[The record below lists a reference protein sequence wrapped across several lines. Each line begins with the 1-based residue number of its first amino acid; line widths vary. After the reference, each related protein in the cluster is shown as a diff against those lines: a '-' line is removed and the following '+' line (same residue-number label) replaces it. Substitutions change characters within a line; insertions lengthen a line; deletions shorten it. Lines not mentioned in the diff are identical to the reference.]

1 MKQKSGYEMSIRI
14 REGMKARAFTLV
26 LYAFCSVLCALFTPA
41 ASCADDDPLIRL
53 RDETVLY
60 FKPMT
65 GRITMVED
73 KKVVISLGAKDG
85 VKTGMRFNILREGE
99 PFKHPVTKEILGK
112 IEAFVGKLEIAEV
125 SPDSS
130 SGSVITGDAKEGDK
144 VRISEIKVNMLFSQA
159 KDIDWNLA
167 DSYYS
172 KLKEAGRF
180 NMIDADVEAE
190 DPTKVIDEARR
201 LHADVALLLTAK
213 AADSGT
219 LLTQRLFWVADGLK
233 FAETDT
239 RIDPAYAKELR
250 FGEELFA
257 QDKEESLL
265 QFDLPYGAR
274 LITMGDING
283 DGKQEILVSTGKDI
297 MVYTPGVDLQPAL
310 GGSILKGSNLDDDL
324 WLDSIDLNKNGRDE
338 IVVTSMRR
346 DEIVSY
352 IYEWSGTEFNLLYK
366 DKVFLRRIGSRLI
379 AQEYSRAEGFE
390 GPVFDIV
397 WEGGYK
403 KGGEVKLPKGVN
415 IYDFVY
421 LDDPRTGR
429 LIVAYDE
436 KGFLN
441 LYDNNGIKLWRS
453 GTGTGG
459 FLSTF
464 QKAAPTTMVDR
475 GEWAIKDRLYPRNS
489 EVLFVKRIPL
499 VDVMRGLGF
508 KRSKIERL
516 WWNGLSVEES
526 VLIDN
531 IKGSVLDYISS
542 GDKIIVLAS
551 PMFGIIAG
559 NILKGENP
567 LRTTLYI
574 YSIKGG

>member
-1 MKQKSGYEMSIRI
+1 MKQKSGYEMSTRI
-14 REGMKARAFTLV
+14 REGIKARALTMV
-26 LYAFCSVLCALFTPA
+26 LYALCSLLCALFTPA
-41 ASCADDDPLIRL
+41 ASCADDNPLIRL
-53 RDETVLY
+53 RDETVSY

-65 GRITMVED
+65 GKITMVED
-73 KKVVISLGAKDG
+73 KKVVINLGAKDS
-85 VKTGMRFNILREGE
+85 VRAGMRFNILREE
-99 PFKHPVTKEILGK
+99 APFRHPVTKEILGK
-112 IEAFVGKLEIAEV
+112 MESSVGKLEIVEAGPE
-125 SPDSS
+125 SAT
-130 SGSVITGDAKEGDK
+130 GSIIAGDAKEGDK
-144 VRISEIKVNMLFSQA
+144 VRISEIKVNVLFSQA

-167 DSYYS
+167 DSYYRN
-172 KLKEAGRF
+172 LKETGRF
-180 NMIDADVEAE
+180 NMIDTDVETD

-233 FAETDT
+233 FAETNT
-239 RIDPAYAKELR
+239 RVDSAYAKELR

-310 GGSILKGSNLDDDL
+310 GGSKLKGANLDDDL
-324 WLDSIDLNKNGRDE
+324 WLDSIDLNKNGKDE
-338 IVVTSMRR
+338 IVITAMRR

-352 IYEWSGTEFNLLYK
+352 IYEWSGTEFTLLYK
-366 DKVFLRRIGSRLI
+366 GNVFLRRIENRLI
-379 AQEYSRAEGFE
+379 AQEYSRADGFE

-403 KGGEVKLPKGVN
+403 KGSEVKLPKGVN
-415 IYDFVY
+415 IYDFEY
-421 LDDPRTGR
+421 FDDPQAGR

-436 KGFLN
+436 KGFIN
-441 LYDNNGIKLWRS
+441 LYDNNGMKLWRS

-475 GEWAIKDRLYPRNS
+475 GEWAIKDRLLPRNR
-489 EVLFVKRIPL
+489 EILFVKRVPL
-499 VDVMRGLGF
+499 LGVMKVLGF
-508 KRSKIERL
+508 KSSQIKKL
-516 WWNGLSVEES
+516 WWNGLSAEES

-551 PMFGIIAG
+551 PMLGIIPG

-567 LRTTLYI
+567 LRTMLYI

>member
-1 MKQKSGYEMSIRI
+1 MKQKSGYEMKTRI
-14 REGMKARAFTLV
+14 REGIKARALTMV
-26 LYAFCSVLCALFTPA
+26 LYALCSLLCALFTPA
-41 ASCADDDPLIRL
+41 ASCADDNPLIRL
-53 RDETVLY
+53 RDETVSY

-65 GRITMVED
+65 GKITMVED
-73 KKVVISLGAKDG
+73 KKVVINLGAKDS
-85 VKTGMRFNILREGE
+85 VRAGMRFNILREE
-99 PFKHPVTKEILGK
+99 APFRHPVTKEILGK
-112 IEAFVGKLEIAEV
+112 MESSVGKLEIVEARPE
-125 SPDSS
+125 SAT
-130 SGSVITGDAKEGDK
+130 GSIIAGDAKEGDK
-144 VRISEIKVNMLFSQA
+144 VRISEIKVNVLFSQA

-167 DSYYS
+167 DSYYRN
-172 KLKEAGRF
+172 LKETGRF
-180 NMIDADVEAE
+180 NMIDTDVETE
-190 DPTKVIDEARR
+190 DTTKIIDEARR
-201 LHADVALLLTAK
+201 LNADVALLLTAK

-219 LLTQRLFWVADGLK
+219 LLTQRLFWVADSLK

-239 RIDPAYAKELR
+239 RVDSAYAKELR

-283 DGKQEILVSTGKDI
+283 DGKQELIVSTGKDI

-310 GGSILKGSNLDDDL
+310 GGSKLKGATLDDDL
-324 WLDSIDLNKNGRDE
+324 WLDSIDLNKNGKDE
-338 IVVTSMRR
+338 IVITAMKR

-352 IYEWSGTEFNLLYK
+352 IYEWSGTEFTLLYK
-366 DKVFLRRIGSRLI
+366 DNVFLRRIENRLI
-379 AQEYSRAEGFE
+379 AQEYSRAEGFD

-403 KGGEVKLPKGVN
+403 KGSEVKLPKGVN
-415 IYDFVY
+415 IYDFEY
-421 LDDPRTGR
+421 FDDPQAGR

-436 KGFLN
+436 KGFIN
-441 LYDNNGIKLWRS
+441 LYDNNGMKLWRS

-475 GEWAIKDRLYPRNS
+475 GEWAIKDRLLPRNR
-489 EVLFVKRIPL
+489 EILFVKRVPL
-499 VDVMRGLGF
+499 LGVMKVLGF
-508 KRSKIERL
+508 KSSQIKKL
-516 WWNGLSVEES
+516 WWNGLSAEES

-531 IKGSVLDYISS
+531 IKGAVLDYISS

-567 LRTTLYI
+567 LRTMLYI
-574 YSIKGG
+574 Y

>member
-1 MKQKSGYEMSIRI
+1 MKQKSGYEISTKI
-14 REGMKARAFTLV
+14 REGIKARALTMVF
-26 LYAFCSVLCALFTPA
+26 YALCSLLCALFIPA
-41 ASCADDDPLIRL
+41 ASCADDNPLIRL
-53 RDETVLY
+53 RDETVSY

-65 GRITMVED
+65 GKITMVED
-73 KKVVISLGAKDG
+73 KKVVINLGAKDS
-85 VKTGMRFNILREGE
+85 VRAGMRFNILREE
-99 PFKHPVTKEILGK
+99 APFRHPVTKEILGK
-112 IEAFVGKLEIAEV
+112 MESSVGKLEIVEAGPE
-125 SPDSS
+125 SAT
-130 SGSVITGDAKEGDK
+130 GSIIAGDAKEGDK
-144 VRISEIKVNMLFSQA
+144 VRISEIKVNVLFSQA

-167 DSYYS
+167 DSYYRN
-172 KLKEAGRF
+172 LKETGRF
-180 NMIDADVEAE
+180 NMIDTDVDTE
-190 DPTKVIDEARR
+190 DPTKVIEEARR

-239 RIDPAYAKELR
+239 RVDSAYAKELR
-250 FGEELFA
+250 FSEELFA

-265 QFDLPYGAR
+265 QFELPYGAR
-274 LITMGDING
+274 LITMGDVNG

-297 MVYTPGVDLQPAL
+297 MFYTPGADLQPAL
-310 GGSILKGSNLDDDL
+310 GGSKLKGGNLDDDL
-324 WLDSIDLNKNGRDE
+324 WLDSIDLNKNGKDE
-338 IVVTSMRR
+338 IVITAMRR

-366 DKVFLRRIGSRLI
+366 DKVFLRRLGNRLI

-403 KGGEVKLPKGVN
+403 KGSEVKLPKGVN

-421 LDDPRTGR
+421 LDDPQTGR

-436 KGFLN
+436 KGFIN
-441 LYDNNGIKLWRS
+441 LYDNNGMKLWRS
-453 GTGTGG
+453 KTGTGG

-464 QKAAPTTMVDR
+464 EKAAPTVMVDR
-475 GEWAIKDRLYPRNS
+475 GEWAIKDRLCARNS

-499 VDVMRGLGF
+499 LDVIKLGF

-516 WWNGLSVEES
+516 WWNGLSAEES

-551 PMFGIIAG
+551 PMFGIIPG

-567 LRTTLYI
+567 LRTMLYI

>member
-73 KKVVISLGAKDG
+73 KKGVINLGAKDS
-85 VKTGMRFNILREGE
+85 VRAGMRFNILREE
-99 PFKHPVTKEILGK
+99 APFRHPVTKEILGK
-112 IEAFVGKLEIAEV
+112 MESSVGKLEIVEAGPE
-125 SPDSS
+125 SAT
-130 SGSVITGDAKEGDK
+130 GSIIAGDAKEGDK
-144 VRISEIKVNMLFSQA
+144 VRISEIKVNVLFSQA

-167 DSYYS
+167 DSYYRN
-172 KLKEAGRF
+172 LKETGRF
-180 NMIDADVEAE
+180 NMIDTDVETE
-190 DPTKVIDEARR
+190 DPAKVIDEARR
-201 LHADVALLLTAK
+201 LHADVALFLTAK

-283 DGKQEILVSTGKDI
+283 DGKQELIVSTGKDI
-297 MVYTPGVDLQPAL
+297 MAYTPGVDLQPAL
-310 GGSILKGSNLDDDL
+310 GGSKLKGAKLDDDL

-338 IVVTSMRR
+338 IVITAMRR

-352 IYEWSGTEFNLLYK
+352 IYEWSGTEFTLLYK
-366 DKVFLRRIGSRLI
+366 GNVFLRRMENRLI
-379 AQEYSRAEGFE
+379 AQEYSRAEGFD
-390 GPVFDIV
+390 GPVFNII

-403 KGGEVKLPKGVN
+403 KGSEVRLPKGVN
-415 IYDFVY
+415 IYDFEY
-421 LDDPRTGR
+421 FDDPQTGR

-436 KGFLN
+436 NGFIN
-441 LYDNNGIKLWRS
+441 LYDNNGMKLWRS

-459 FLSTF
+459 FLLTF

-475 GEWAIKDRLYPRNS
+475 GEWAIKDRLLPRS
-489 EVLFVKRIPL
+489 REILFVKRVPL
-499 VDVMRGLGF
+499 LGAMKGLGF
-508 KRSKIERL
+508 KSSQIKKL
-516 WWNGLSVEES
+516 WWNGLSAEES

-531 IKGSVLDYISS
+531 IKGTVLDYISS
-542 GDKIIVLAS
+542 GDKVIVLAS

-567 LRTTLYI
+567 LRTMLYI